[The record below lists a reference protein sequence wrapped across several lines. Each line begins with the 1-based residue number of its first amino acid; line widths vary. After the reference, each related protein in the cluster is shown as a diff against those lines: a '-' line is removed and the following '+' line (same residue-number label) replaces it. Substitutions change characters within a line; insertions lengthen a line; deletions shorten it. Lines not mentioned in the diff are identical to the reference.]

1 MQCSLKFYLV
11 CGTCIWFM
19 TKFCNHAIWSRIE
32 ATWHFVCLPLLY
44 LKILCLFTSHSI
56 VIRYPN
62 RQGFV
67 LQIGNNQDRKDCR
80 KVKKNTNIEMTSS
93 KMKAMPVHFPK
104 ESVLKEVRNMF
115 TTRQRWTKIR
125 QFYSEKCSCIIVSR
139 IQQIFIGYNFVW
151 VGAHFQLPIMLC

>member
-1 MQCSLKFYLV
+1 MFIGLAKIICNLNWNS
-11 CGTCIWFM
+11 IWFM
-19 TKFCNHAIWSRIE
+19 TNCNHAIWSRIE
-32 ATWHFVCLPLLY
+32 ATGHFVCLPLLY
-44 LKILCLFTSHSI
+44 LKTLCLFTSHSI

-62 RQGFV
+62 RQSFV

-139 IQQIFIGYNFVW
+139 IQQIFMGV
-151 VGAHFQLPIMLC
+151 

>member
-1 MQCSLKFYLV
+1 MQSKLKFYLV
-11 CGTCIWFM
+11 CGIWFM

-44 LKILCLFTSHSI
+44 LKTLCLFTSHSI

-62 RQGFV
+62 RQIFV

-80 KVKKNTNIEMTSS
+80 KAKHEYRNDVRQKK

-104 ESVLKEVRNMF
+104 GSVLKEVRNMF

-125 QFYSEKCSCIIVSR
+125 QFYSEKMLLHYC
-139 IQQIFIGYNFVW
+139 GTDPTNFHGV
-151 VGAHFQLPIMLC
+151 